1 MAKNPEGYSPNV
13 TFVADDSK
21 LEPTVAKVLTAT
33 VVVRDGKGGQ
43 ACFDISEVNDLVK
56 QLVSLMQ
63 TDAGSVKVIDL
74 TKKTD
79 V

>member
-1 MAKNPEGYSPNV
+1 MEKSAEGYSPNV
-13 TFVADDSK
+13 TFVSDDSK
-21 LEPTVAKVLTAT
+21 FEPTVAEVLTAT

-43 ACFDISEVNDLVK
+43 CCFDISEVNDVAKL
-56 QLVSLMQ
+56 LVSLQQ

>member
-1 MAKNPEGYSPNV
+1 MKTSVEGYSPNV
-13 TFVADDSK
+13 TFIADDSK
-21 LEPTVAKVLTAT
+21 FEPTVAEVLTAT
-33 VVVRDGKGGQ
+33 VVIRDGKGGQ

-63 TDAGSVKVIDL
+63 TDASSVKVIDL